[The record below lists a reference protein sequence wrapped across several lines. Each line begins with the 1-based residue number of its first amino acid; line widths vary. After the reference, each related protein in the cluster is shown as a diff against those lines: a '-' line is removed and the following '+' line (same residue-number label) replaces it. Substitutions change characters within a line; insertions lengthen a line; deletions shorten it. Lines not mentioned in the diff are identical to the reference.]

1 MLQRYIQILHDA
13 TDALTNLKAPNA
25 SALDY
30 FTTVGYEF
38 LVLFIGLAYIAI
50 AALIIVIPVI
60 ACKKMNSH
68 ILKNSVWGRHV
79 QDVKNYN
86 KFANEYEKARKDST
100 KTGNLNDVFHLLNES
115 EYTKIKKLKNNMKD
129 NVPIFEPRN
138 VYEMLNYIGCGY
150 SKEIQNTKY
159 ADTFRPETYG
169 NFDSFADIERQCIA
183 KCIVVCT
190 PMIIVYLMFI
200 VPLIMLFIK

>member
-1 MLQRYIQILHDA
+1 MLHDA
-13 TDALTNLKAPNA
+13 TDALTNLKAPDA
-25 SALDY
+25 SVLDY

-38 LVLFIGLAYIAI
+38 LVLFIGLTYIAI
-50 AALIIVIPVI
+50 ATLIIVIPVI

-86 KFANEYEKARKDST
+86 KFVNEYEKAWNDST
-100 KTGNLNDVFHLLNES
+100 KTGNLDDVFRILNES

-129 NVPIFEPRN
+129 NVPVFKPRS
-138 VYEMLNYIGCGY
+138 VYEKLDYIGCGY

-159 ADTFRPETYG
+159 ADTFRPKTYG
-169 NFDSFADIERQCIA
+169 NFDSFTDIERQYIT
-183 KCIVVCT
+183 KCIVVRT